1 MYQNLLQ
8 LHAVDKSNQEIISV
22 EDIYEITETLST
34 INLEGPKGKSRNPS
48 QVSPL
53 SDSNLIADLEW
64 PPHKEEFII
73 TLDED
78 GWNLGSVQ
86 GYKVDADEIEV
97 QLLDPLKTRAKDNQG
112 KTYWIYSAN
121 DQSDVYTRNHVL
133 DLRPSVALAKNIKRK
148 DPVFALLNR
157 EMVESVSQSLYS
169 SK

>member
-1 MYQNLLQ
+1 M
-8 LHAVDKSNQEIISV
+8 
-22 EDIYEITETLST
+22 
-34 INLEGPKGKSRNPS
+34 
-48 QVSPL
+48 SPA
-53 SDSNLIADLEW
+53 SDSNLVANLER
-64 PPHKEEFII
+64 PPHEEEFVI

-97 QLLDPLKTRAKDNQG
+97 QLLDPLKTRVNYNQG

-133 DLRPSVALAKNIKRK
+133 DLRPSVTLSKNIKRK

>member
-1 MYQNLLQ
+1 M
-8 LHAVDKSNQEIISV
+8 
-22 EDIYEITETLST
+22 
-34 INLEGPKGKSRNPS
+34 
-48 QVSPL
+48 SPL

-64 PPHKEEFII
+64 LPHKEEFII

-133 DLRPSVALAKNIKRK
+133 DLRPSVTLAKNIKRK

-157 EMVESVSQSLYS
+157 VMVESVSQSLYS